1 MQVGNTMADYFL
13 IFYKQHHQMS
23 CEYKADDKDCD
34 TVNGLQH
41 QSAPEAFPH
50 PVLFA
55 GAFILCHQRGHGV
68 GDILLRCVGEIID
81 PVDNSKCSSH
91 RDNCL
96 NPKLSKLD
104 GCLLHGGC
112 PAVSDGLF

>member
-91 RDNCL
+91 RDTHGVDDGL
-96 NPKLSKLD
+96 DSELSQLD
-104 GCLLHGGC
+104 GACC
-112 PAVSDGLF
+112 MADAQP